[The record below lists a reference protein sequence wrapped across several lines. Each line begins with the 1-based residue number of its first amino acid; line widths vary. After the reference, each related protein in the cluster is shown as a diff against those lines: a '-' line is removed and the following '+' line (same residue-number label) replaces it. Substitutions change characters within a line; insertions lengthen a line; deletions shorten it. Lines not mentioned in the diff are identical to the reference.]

1 MLNQTARM
9 RYHLDTRLPLMR
21 YDFIELRRI
30 SMYKNIRPFA
40 SWLSDLH
47 LSIKKSISTAAVVGL
62 TRALRDG
69 GKSLSFC

>member
-1 MLNQTARM
+1 
-9 RYHLDTRLPLMR
+9 
-21 YDFIELRRI
+21 
-30 SMYKNIRPFA
+30 MYKNIRPFA